1 MNTGLINLVFS
12 DNISESVK
20 LELITRVL
28 EKTPQEAVVNS
39 LFFNASESEDYLY
52 ILENLPK
59 VGVFKDIKRQFWKKL
74 GTLNEGLVCE
84 VSNEYIR
91 RASLR
96 VLHNKGLTDEI
107 PEGLLSSDGDAPIG
121 LTGLRKEW
129 GEDKKPGVKK
139 KLTLSQKI
147 AKAERRQKREEAK
160 ADAKAKTLE
169 PVGLSSIRDTYSKAD
184 AARAKVAKLKKK
196 QATADDINKSIKNI
210 KSVVGK
216 KSEEGKDN
224 KVADVTA
231 SMRETARAIK
241 NGEKL
246 QVPAEIKKGEVS
258 KVDLSTKLPAK
269 AEIKKGE
276 TVKADTG
283 FKAPAVVDTN
293 KKVPATTKSSDSN
306 VVKPTTKV
314 WVEDI
319 PSKEDATGGAAASV
333 NKFMGNKILGK
344 KSEKELPRTEYKLGA
359 KQEPEKEQE
368 QKPEVAK
375 DETVNTESSKKVN
388 RIKALKQKVQEK
400 KNAGK
405 KSGETTKPE
414 QSELKKDEPI
424 KSEPS
429 VASAQDEPKK
439 RGRKKKTD
447 LVKNIVDTAADINKD
462 LAKPAKKVKQPKAVK
477 PKKSQQE
484 EFKQEVPAA
493 KVETKEAE
501 KKQEPLKAPEL
512 KKDSNVATA
521 EPKKQGKKNA
531 ASAKKSKQ
539 PELKKDDSKKFER
552 TGIPVQDDKKMYS
565 DAIAKE
571 VDSLKFKRSKP
582 GYSEKDFKQHIDKI
596 NGLVKKGGK
605 LPEGA
610 EELLKEKPEQEPKN
624 LTEAPK
630 GMEDSYKK
638 YNDMNKS
645 EFARLLTNL
654 QNRHRSLLNNE
665 EPDERE
671 IELSRNNLKS
681 AIDFYKHKYGDVN
694 K

>member
-12 DNISESVK
+12 DTISESVK

-96 VLHNKGLTDEI
+96 ALYNKGLIEEI

-139 KLTLSQKI
+139 KLTLNQKI

-258 KVDLSTKLPAK
+258 KVDTSTKLPTK

-333 NKFMGNKILGK
+333 NKLTGNKILGK
-344 KSEKELPRTEYKLGA
+344 KSEKELPRTGYKLGA

-375 DETVNTESSKKVN
+375 DEPV
-388 RIKALKQKVQEK
+388 
-400 KNAGK
+400 
-405 KSGETTKPE
+405 
-414 QSELKKDEPI
+414 

-429 VASAQDEPKK
+429 VQDELKK
-439 RGRKKKTD
+439 RGRKKKAD
-447 LVKNIVDTAADINKD
+447 LVKDIVDTAANINKD
-462 LAKPAKKVKQPKAVK
+462 LTKPAKKVKQPKAVK
-477 PKKSQQE
+477 PKKLKQE
-484 EFKQEVPAA
+484 EPKQEATAA

-521 EPKKQGKKNA
+521 EPKKQGKKKA

-539 PELKKDDSKKFER
+539 PELKKDDSKKSER
-552 TGIPVQDDKKMYS
+552 TGIPVQDDEKMYS
-565 DAIAKE
+565 DAIGKE
-571 VDSLKFKRSKP
+571 VDSLKFKKGNSK
-582 GYSEKDFKQHIDKI
+582 YTQKDFQPHINKI
-596 NGLVKKGGK
+596 NNLVKKGGK

-638 YNDMNKS
+638 YNDMDKS

-654 QNRHRSLLNNE
+654 QNRHRSLLNKE